1 MSISTTAVATSY
13 HRRIIPLVVLIL
25 LSLTNSIY
33 VVHGEQVHDHH
44 VDEDNDHHGHEQ
56 EEHHHATVAPDE
68 PKSDEVEAE
77 ASHVNEHDHSGHVH
91 DETCNHDHAAA
102 SGDSTATDAEEAPP
116 ATPSHDHSHS
126 HSHSHGRSKR
136 PPPKLTPLMESI
148 RDDDYDTFRKLLSD
162 PSVDISHTQDDWPV
176 TALMYTFV
184 MRKYVFTEEL
194 LGAGVDVGIPSGGS
208 MFEGIGPLKLAL
220 KTVKDED
227 VKFRLVNL
235 LVDGGAE
242 VEEDLQESYNELMQ
256 RGGVGG
262 EEGEGEEATNN
273 EKEGGDTSDEKEEGV
288 TSNEKEEEDTINE
301 IEEAE
306 GEKEAI
312 KDEL

>member
-1 MSISTTAVATSY
+1 M
-13 HRRIIPLVVLIL
+13 
-25 LSLTNSIY
+25 
-33 VVHGEQVHDHH
+33 
-44 VDEDNDHHGHEQ
+44 
-56 EEHHHATVAPDE
+56 
-68 PKSDEVEAE
+68 
-77 ASHVNEHDHSGHVH
+77 
-91 DETCNHDHAAA
+91 
-102 SGDSTATDAEEAPP
+102 
-116 ATPSHDHSHS
+116 
-126 HSHSHGRSKR
+126 
-136 PPPKLTPLMESI
+136 
-148 RDDDYDTFRKLLSD
+148 
-162 PSVDISHTQDDWPV
+162 
-176 TALMYTFV
+176 
-184 MRKYVFTEEL
+184 FTEEL

-256 RGGVGG
+256 RGGAGG
-262 EEGEGEEATNN
+262 EGEGEEATNN

-301 IEEAE
+301 IEEA
-306 GEKEAI
+306 I